1 MINFFGTNRVV
12 PNGYIYTSHKGSEY
26 IYFEGIWFNH
36 KNMKMIDPNK
46 APQMNEAA
54 KKQIIEHNCNNKQ
67 MIGETFTF
75 TGKTYTYVGKE
86 RFTENGVLTE
96 SKVLTELLADEERV
110 YSVSRD
116 TLNKEWNELKFSI
129 IPPHAEDISIPPGL
143 VVNGFKFIPRGQRF
157 QDMSTGSYAEPAMA
171 RKLYDAGIR
180 MVRADAGNHTLV
192 PINSTLMTGNSK
204 LQYNGTDFC
213 DNDGNPVVSGASADK
228 IISAYT
234 KFVQSNPQDF
244 PSLVGD
250 NTKEQRFGANVR
262 PKVGSDLVQKRDQVT
277 EAITSNDFSNFKAA
291 NPEKI
296 EIPSGF
302 KVGDY
307 TYRKKQNVW
316 QNNGEAV
323 SDKTFNKE
331 LNTDAINKIKE
342 MNKDS
347 DYPINS
353 TIDYRGNKLTWNGL
367 AWVSEQGKRFQS
379 SDFMNEVDRFVKSS
393 PKSAGTSSEEKIEGA
408 EQGLV
413 VGKTKITDKNG
424 KVFIYQGG
432 EDFVNPDDESLL
444 PSDIAKATVQRVSG
458 ASKGKET
465 NPEAEAEVSSTEVPD
480 GFAITSKAGVKYI
493 KKAGQWISS
502 QTKKAMNSS
511 AAKSIERAAESKIKQ
526 HNETSPVKIGDTWK
540 SAKGKEYKYVGD
552 DRFISTDGKLVPK
565 SSAEKIMSQLSA
577 KGSEEKP
584 EVPQDSTQSADV
596 EGFVVGKTK
605 IKDKAGKQ
613 YVYQGGNK
621 FVNPDDDS
629 VYPTELAD
637 KQIEKFKQSQAGN
650 VQTTA
655 ADQGEPVQAKPQQP
669 EAGAQEQPSGN
680 SDLEALAQQ
689 IKAHPKARK
698 ITVLMTRGDKVSLLA
713 ADLILAGKEQDA
725 IKILKALN
733 SSDE

>member
-157 QDMSTGSYAEPAMA
+157 QDMSTGSYAEPAIA

-244 PSLVGD
+244 PSLAGD

-277 EAITSNDFSNFKAA
+277 EAEESSAVEKKHSTDDNETSN
-291 NPEKI
+291 I
-296 EIPSGF
+296 I
-302 KVGDY
+302 
-307 TYRKKQNVW
+307 
-316 QNNGEAV
+316 
-323 SDKTFNKE
+323 
-331 LNTDAINKIKE
+331 
-342 MNKDS
+342 
-347 DYPINS
+347 
-353 TIDYRGNKLTWNGL
+353 
-367 AWVSEQGKRFQS
+367 
-379 SDFMNEVDRFVKSS
+379 
-393 PKSAGTSSEEKIEGA
+393 
-408 EQGLV
+408 
-413 VGKTKITDKNG
+413 
-424 KVFIYQGG
+424 
-432 EDFVNPDDESLL
+432 
-444 PSDIAKATVQRVSG
+444 
-458 ASKGKET
+458 
-465 NPEAEAEVSSTEVPD
+465 VPD

-511 AAKSIERAAESKIKQ
+511 AAKSIERAAESKIKK
-526 HNETSPVKIGDTWK
+526 HNETSPVKIGDTWT
-540 SAKGKEYKYVGD
+540 SSKGKEYKYVGD

-565 SSAEKIMSQLSA
+565 SSAEKIMAQLSNKA
-577 KGSEEKP
+577 PEETQEVTKEVPTEIPQSSEEH
-584 EVPQDSTQSADV
+584 
-596 EGFVVGKTK
+596 
-605 IKDKAGKQ
+605 
-613 YVYQGGNK
+613 
-621 FVNPDDDS
+621 
-629 VYPTELAD
+629 
-637 KQIEKFKQSQAGN
+637 
-650 VQTTA
+650 
-655 ADQGEPVQAKPQQP
+655 GEPEQVKPQQAKPTQP
-669 EAGAQEQPSGN
+669 EVDTEEKPSGN
-680 SDLEALAQQ
+680 SELETLAQQ